1 MSEDGGSSGPRR
13 RGDSL
18 ESLRRLG
25 KEVGRSRVGEGD
37 ETPPRG
43 RHYRRSLRRSRRVG
57 ARRWPRRTLIL
68 ANVLTALTLIGAG
81 GAYGYVQWRLGQ
93 IKRINIVGLHV
104 AGKVPSTKTT
114 PTTSTVPAF
123 TLLVIGSDT
132 RALGAG
138 GGSQFGNSSTVGGQR
153 SDSIILVRVAP
164 KTRSLALLSIPR
176 GTLTQIPGYG
186 TTRINTAFN
195 SGSPS
200 LLVQVLDQD
209 FGIEVNHV
217 ALFNFDTFRAVAN
230 AVGGVEQYF
239 PSPAKDAFSL
249 LSIPAAGCYNLTGDQ
264 ALAFVRSREYQYEV
278 NGSWHY
284 QLYPESDLARIQRQ
298 QSFFRD
304 LVKKAKKVAPTNPI
318 TLNAVVSGITKNLTL
333 DKSFSN
339 SLILSL
345 AQDFHSANLSTLP
358 SYTYPTV
365 NSTSVPGALD
375 PDTQQG
381 QAVIQQWL
389 DVGQTAAA
397 PAKSPAKAAQ
407 PVITVNPSSVRIEVE
422 NGSGVGNQAGAAG
435 QALAGLGYKT
445 TVSGDAPNF
454 GLTTTE
460 IEYTPD
466 SLAAAKQ
473 VQSQLV
479 GGATLI
485 KDSALTP
492 TIYNLDLVTGQS
504 FQGVIGSSSPATPP
518 APTTTVVASPAYIG
532 TQTVNPD
539 SSSVYDGVYIPP
551 GLQAGQVPQTC
562 GE

>member
-1 MSEDGGSSGPRR
+1 
-13 RGDSL
+13 
-18 ESLRRLG
+18 
-25 KEVGRSRVGEGD
+25 
-37 ETPPRG
+37 
-43 RHYRRSLRRSRRVG
+43 
-57 ARRWPRRTLIL
+57 
-68 ANVLTALTLIGAG
+68 
-81 GAYGYVQWRLGQ
+81 
-93 IKRINIVGLHV
+93 
-104 AGKVPSTKTT
+104 
-114 PTTSTVPAF
+114 
-123 TLLVIGSDT
+123 
-132 RALGAG
+132 
-138 GGSQFGNSSTVGGQR
+138 
-153 SDSIILVRVAP
+153 
-164 KTRSLALLSIPR
+164 LSIPR
-176 GTLTQIPGYG
+176 DTLTQIPGYG

-200 LLVQVLDQD
+200 LLVQVLGQD
-209 FGIEVNHV
+209 FGIAVDHV
-217 ALFNFDTFRAVAN
+217 ALFNFDTFRAVAD

-264 ALAFVRSREYQYEV
+264 ALAFVRSREYQYEL

-304 LVKKAKKVAPTNPI
+304 LVTKAKKVAPTNPL
-318 TLNAVVSGITKNLTL
+318 TLNAVLSGITKNLTL
-333 DKSFSN
+333 DSKFSN

-375 PDTQQG
+375 PETQQG
-381 QAVIQQWL
+381 QSVIQQWL
-389 DVGQTAAA
+389 NVGQPAAA
-397 PAKSPAKAAQ
+397 PSTSPAKTSK
-407 PVITVNPSSVRIEVE
+407 PVITVNPATVRIEVE

-435 QALAGLGYKT
+435 QALASLGYPT

-460 IEYTPD
+460 IEYAPD

-485 KDSALTP
+485 EDNTLTP
-492 TIYNLDLVTGQS
+492 TLYNLDVVTGES
-504 FQGVIGSSSPATPP
+504 FKGVIGSSSSVTPA
-518 APTTTVVASPAYIG
+518 APTTTVVASPAYVG

-551 GLQAGQVPQTC
+551 GLQPGQIPQTC

>member
-1 MSEDGGSSGPRR
+1 M
-13 RGDSL
+13 RGDGKRAKSGQRGEGM
-18 ESLRRLG
+18 ESLRKLG
-25 KEVGRSRVGEGD
+25 KEAGRSKPGD
-37 ETPPRG
+37 AADGPGKG
-43 RHYRRSLRRSRRVG
+43 RHYRRSARRRSRAAG
-57 ARRWPRRTLIL
+57 ARRWPRRTLL
-68 ANVLTALTLIGAG
+68 VATLLTFLTLIGAG

-93 IKRINIVGLHV
+93 IKRIPIVGLQPEGH
-104 AGKVPSTKTT
+104 STQS
-114 PTTSTVPAF
+114 TSVGSSVPAF
-123 TLLVIGSDT
+123 TMLVIGSDS
-132 RALGAG
+132 RDLGAG
-138 GGSQFGNSSTVGGQR
+138 GASQFGNSTEVAGQR

-176 GTLTQIPGYG
+176 DTLVPIPCYG

-195 SGSPS
+195 SGTPS

-209 FGIEVNHV
+209 FGIQVNHV
-217 ALFNFDTFRAVAN
+217 AVFNFDTFRAVAD

-239 PSPAKDAFSL
+239 PSPAKDDFSL
-249 LSIPAAGCYNLTGDQ
+249 LSIPAAGCYNLTGNQ
-264 ALAFVRSREYQYEV
+264 ALAFVRSREYEYEI
-278 NGSWHY
+278 NGTWQY

-304 LVKKAKKVAPTNPI
+304 LVKKAKQVAPTNPI
-318 TLNAVVSGITKNLTL
+318 ALNAVISGVTKNLTL
-333 DKSFSN
+333 DKGFSN

-365 NSTSVPGALD
+365 NSTAVPGALD
-375 PDTQQG
+375 PETQQG

-397 PAKSPAKAAQ
+397 PSKSPSKSPK
-407 PVITVNPSSVRIEVE
+407 PVITVNPASVRIEVE
-422 NGSGVGNQAGAAG
+422 NGSGIGNQAGTAG
-435 QALAGLGYKT
+435 QDLASLGYRA

-454 GLTTTE
+454 GLATTE
-460 IEYTPD
+460 IEYAPD

-485 KDSALTP
+485 EDSALTP
-492 TIYNLDLVTGQS
+492 TIYNLDVVTGQS
-504 FQGVIGSSSPATPP
+504 FQGVIGSSTSATPP
-518 APTTTVVASPAYIG
+518 APTTTVVASPAYVG

-551 GLQAGQVPQTC
+551 GLQPGQIPQTC